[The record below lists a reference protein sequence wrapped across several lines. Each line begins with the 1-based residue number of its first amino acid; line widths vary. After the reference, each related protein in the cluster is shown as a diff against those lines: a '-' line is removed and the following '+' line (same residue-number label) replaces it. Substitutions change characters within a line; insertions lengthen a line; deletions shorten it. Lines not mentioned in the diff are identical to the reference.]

1 MSYFLTRRVA
11 KTEDEIDNLKAS
23 VSTTNAAVSI
33 ISGNI
38 NNLNTITGNIQSN
51 VFLLQGNVIQ
61 LQTSTQNFSSNIQS
75 LSSSMNTLNG
85 NIISISN
92 AVGILQLHN
101 ITSGGVNAT
110 ANNWSSVSFFSNL
123 TAGTYLFMVYGHI
136 DYAIASTATFQVR
149 IANISA
155 GTSFTTHNLWG
166 TLTAGQ
172 SRQPVSLSQVVEF
185 TGTISAGPQV
195 YHDGNGTVLFYLNT
209 SYTRI
214 K

>member
-33 ISGNI
+33 INGNI
-38 NNLNTITGNIQSN
+38 NNLNIITGNIQSN
-51 VFLLQGNVIQ
+51 VFLLQGNVSQ
-61 LQTSTQNFSSNIQS
+61 LQTSTQNFSGNIQS
-75 LSSSMNTLNG
+75 LSSSINTLNG
-85 NIISISN
+85 NMISINN
-92 AVGILQLHN
+92 AINVLQSHN
-101 ITSGGVNAT
+101 LVSGGVNAT
-110 ANNWSSVSFFSNL
+110 ANNWSSISYFTNL
-123 TAGTYLFMVYGHI
+123 AAGTYLFMVYGHI
-136 DYAIASTATFQVR
+136 DYAIAFTATYQVR
-149 IANISA
+149 LANISN

-172 SRQPVSLSQVVEF
+172 SRQPVSISQVLTF
-185 TGTISAGPQV
+185 TGTISVGPQV

>member
-11 KTEDEIDNLKAS
+11 KTEDEIDTLKAS
-23 VSTTNAAVSI
+23 VGTTNAAVSI

-51 VFLLQGNVIQ
+51 VFLLQ
-61 LQTSTQNFSSNIQS
+61 TSTQTFSGNIQS
-75 LSSSMNTLNG
+75 LSSSINTLNG
-85 NIISISN
+85 NIVSINS
-92 AVGILQLHN
+92 AIGALQSHN
-101 ITSGGVNAT
+101 LVSGGVNAT

>member
-1 MSYFLTRRVA
+1 M
-11 KTEDEIDNLKAS
+11 
-23 VSTTNAAVSI
+23 
-33 ISGNI
+33 
-38 NNLNTITGNIQSN
+38 
-51 VFLLQGNVIQ
+51 
-61 LQTSTQNFSSNIQS
+61 
-75 LSSSMNTLNG
+75 
-85 NIISISN
+85 
-92 AVGILQLHN
+92 
-101 ITSGGVNAT
+101 NAT

-155 GTSFTTHNLWG
+155 GTSFTTHNFWG

>member
-38 NNLNTITGNIQSN
+38 NNLNIRTGNIQSN
-51 VFLLQGNVIQ
+51 VFYLQGNVIQ

-75 LSSSMNTLNG
+75 LSSSINALNG
-85 NIISISN
+85 NLVSINN
-92 AVGILQLHN
+92 AIRTLQLHN

-123 TAGTYLFMVYGHI
+123 IAGTYLFMVYGHI
-136 DYAIASTATFQVR
+136 NYTIASTATFQVR
-149 IANISA
+149 IANS
-155 GTSFTTHNLWG
+155 
-166 TLTAGQ
+166 
-172 SRQPVSLSQVVEF
+172 
-185 TGTISAGPQV
+185 TGSPPGMD
-195 YHDGNGTVLFYLNT
+195 HLLGM
-209 SYTRI
+209 R
-214 K
+214 